1 MLQII
6 HVRNEADAAD
16 VRLLVGEF
24 IDWLLERYPDHHE
37 PILAYFKTQGLETQL
52 RDLLKIFC
60 PPKAGCLLARVD
72 GVAAGIVML
81 KPNDGETCEMN
92 RMFVRASAR
101 GHGVGRAL
109 VAELLETAR
118 GLGYRR
124 MMLAAGPFHTEANA
138 LYRSF
143 GFAEDVSLPDTGAG
157 DIEVRMVREL

>member
-16 VRLLVGEF
+16 VRLLAGEYV
-24 IDWLLERYPDHHE
+24 DWLLERYPDHHAT
-37 PILAYFKTQGLETQL
+37 ILAYFKYQGLETQL

-60 PPKAGCLLARVD
+60 PPKADCLLARLD
-72 GVAAGIVML
+72 GVAVGIVML
-81 KPNDGETCEMN
+81 KPNAGETCEMN

-124 MMLAAGPFHTEANA
+124 MMLAAGTFHSEAIA

-143 GFAEDVSLPDTGAG
+143 GFTEDASLPYTGGG